1 MKDLL
6 RIHEI
11 FSSIQGEGLFLGA
24 PSTFIRLTGC
34 NLRCSWCDT
43 KFAFEGGLEMSVEKI
58 RVETRHVVITGG
70 EPLLQDI
77 GFLVARLEK
86 NFVTVETN
94 ATIFSDL
101 EVDLW
106 SLSPKL
112 GSSGQRGDPAIADA
126 FLFRH
131 PGRLQLKFVVADK
144 EDLDAIKEY
153 LSSLKNL
160 EEGKVPILLQPEGSG
175 EIHEKLGKL
184 RDLAETVCADPF
196 FAKIDV
202 RVLPQLHQLLWPDE
216 RGK

>member
-1 MKDLL
+1 MNDLL

-43 KFAFEGGLEMSVEKI
+43 KFAFEEGSEMSLEDI
-58 RVETRHVVITGG
+58 RVENRHVVITGG
-70 EPLLQDI
+70 EPLLQNI
-77 GFLVARLEK
+77 EPLVSRLKK

-101 EVDLW
+101 GVNLW

-112 GSSGQRGDPAIADA
+112 GSSGHRGDPAIADA

-131 PGRLQLKFVVADK
+131 PGRLQMKFVVAEK
-144 EDLDAIKEY
+144 EDLDAIKEF
-153 LSSLKNL
+153 LSSLRNL
-160 EEGKVPILLQPEGSG
+160 KEVPILLQPEGSG
-175 EIHEKLGKL
+175 SISEKLGKL
-184 RDLAETVCADPF
+184 RDLAETVCGDPF